1 MGELV
6 LGLVFLA
13 VSFFVTTASAAT
25 KGQGPRPIAG
35 ILRTVSIAFLA
46 LGALLIL
53 GSALVVIQPGEVGVR
68 HAFGTVDPQPLLP
81 GIRLVTPWSSVE
93 RYSTR
98 EEQWPETGGDERETM
113 DALSSEQM
121 AMKVDA
127 GLRWQLDPQQAP
139 RIFTEIGD
147 ESQIH
152 SAVRNAIRRGV
163 RDGMVQ
169 YSINDISKR
178 TLIAHTMEALV
189 DSALI
194 TQPRAGGPPFRIAQV
209 TAFFLRNLQPP
220 EQVVQAINNKIAQE
234 QQIETERHRVEVAR
248 LQSEQQRLLNQTL
261 TAEQLTKQY
270 LEVLHD
276 MKNSNNLVIL
286 VPTTGGVPLLDINA
300 LRNSLRQH

>member
-1 MGELV
+1 VGELV

-13 VSFFVTTASAAT
+13 VSFLITTASAAT
-25 KGQGPRPIAG
+25 KREGPRPIG
-35 ILRTVSIAFLA
+35 GVLRAAAIGFLV
-46 LGALLIL
+46 LGALLVL
-53 GSALVVIQPGEVGVR
+53 GSGLVVIQPGQVGVR
-68 HAFGTVDPQPLLP
+68 HAFGTVDPKPLLP

-93 RYSTR
+93 RFSTR
-98 EEQWPETGGDERETM
+98 EEQFPEAGDQRETM

-127 GLRWQLDPQQAP
+127 GLRWQIDPQAAP
-139 RIFTEIGD
+139 RIFTEIGEED
-147 ESQIH
+147 QIH
-152 SAVRNAIRRGV
+152 TAVRNAIRKGV

-178 TLIAHTMEALV
+178 TVIAQTMESLV
-189 DSALI
+189 DSALT

-209 TAFFLRNLQPP
+209 TAFFLRNLEPP
-220 EQVVQAINNKIAQE
+220 EQVVQAINAKIAQE

-286 VPTTGGVPLLDINA
+286 VPTTGGVPILDINA
-300 LRNSLRQH
+300 LRSSLRAR